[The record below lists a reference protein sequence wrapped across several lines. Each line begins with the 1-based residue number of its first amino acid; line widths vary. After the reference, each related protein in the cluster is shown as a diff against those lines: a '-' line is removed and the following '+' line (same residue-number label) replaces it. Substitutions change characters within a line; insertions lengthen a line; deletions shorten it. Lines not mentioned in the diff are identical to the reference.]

1 MTKYINLS
9 YKPAFYLTKKQQIHP
24 AKERNNTSA
33 CTITVQEV
41 LATATRY
48 AKEMRDKLTGR
59 RDTVD
64 GMVTI
69 INNTVLFI

>member
-1 MTKYINLS
+1 M
-9 YKPAFYLTKKQQIHP
+9 
-24 AKERNNTSA
+24 
-33 CTITVQEV
+33 QEV

-48 AKEMRDKLTGR
+48 AKEMRDKMTGR